1 VVGDE
6 VVAGERHR
14 RPLRHRTES
23 RQPVGTLAAVADP
36 VTGEPEE
43 ARLGEPLEPRH
54 AVGALGLLRR
64 RDFRRTYLAISA
76 SELGNAFHYIALMW
90 FALEAGGPLGVIA
103 VRLADSVPALV
114 FGFHGGL
121 VADRLDR
128 RRVMIGADVARGATL
143 VPIAVAGLAGDLPLW
158 ALVVAALVM
167 ETAAN
172 YFEPAYGAFL
182 PSIVEREHVQRANAL
197 VRATDSALGVGG
209 WALAALLLA
218 FLPLSTFFAVNAV
231 SFLVSALLLA
241 GVASRPRAIGAHDQ
255 RPRIREG
262 FAALRPLPMLA
273 AAIAA
278 IGLAVTVTAGTWIA
292 GVPQLVRESLGEGA
306 AGFSLVM
313 VGYALGAIAAGVAL
327 ARRPVRRKALGSLF
341 AWCLYLPAYALL
353 ALAGSVP
360 VAAAG
365 AFFAG
370 IGQSAAVVLAYSA
383 AQEDVR
389 DEVLGRVTGLIS
401 LFHRGAHATGL
412 VLVAPV
418 FAVVAPQA
426 VFAAAALLVP
436 LIGLAGAAVALRA
449 RVPARELRST

>member
-1 VVGDE
+1 M
-6 VVAGERHR
+6 
-14 RPLRHRTES
+14 
-23 RQPVGTLAAVADP
+23 ADP

-128 RRVMIGADVARGATL
+128 RRVMIGADVVRGATL

-158 ALVVAALVM
+158 ALVVAAFVM

-292 GVPQLVRESLGEGA
+292 GVPQLVRESLDEGA

-327 ARRPVRRKALGSLF
+327 ARRPVRRKALGSLL

-426 VFAAAALLVP
+426 VFAAAALVVP

-449 RVPARELRST
+449 RVPRAKLRST

>member
-1 VVGDE
+1 M
-6 VVAGERHR
+6 
-14 RPLRHRTES
+14 
-23 RQPVGTLAAVADP
+23 ADP
-36 VTGEPEE
+36 VTAEPDE
-43 ARLGEPLEPRH
+43 ARLAEPLEPGR
-54 AVGALGLLRR
+54 AVGALRLLGD

-90 FALEAGGPLGVIA
+90 FALEAGGPLGVVA
-103 VRLADSVPALV
+103 VRLADSVPALL

-121 VADRLDR
+121 VADRFDR
-128 RRVMIGADVARGATL
+128 RRLMIAADVVRAATL
-143 VPIAVAGLAGDLPLW
+143 VPVAVAGLSGDLPLW
-158 ALVVAALVM
+158 ALVVAAFVM

-182 PSIVEREHVQRANAL
+182 PSLVRRENVQRANAL

-209 WALAALLLA
+209 WALAAVLLA
-218 FLPLSTFFAVNAV
+218 FLPLSTFFAANAV
-231 SFLVSALLLA
+231 SFAVSALLLA
-241 GVASRPRAIGAHDQ
+241 GVASRSRTAAAHEA

-273 AAIAA
+273 AAVAA

-292 GVPQLVRESLGEGA
+292 GVPQLVSKSLGEGA
-306 AGFSLVM
+306 GGFSLVM
-313 VGYALGAIAAGVAL
+313 VGYALGAIAGGAVL
-327 ARRPVRRKALGSLF
+327 ARRQVRRKALGSLL

-353 ALAGSVP
+353 ALAGSLP

-370 IGQSAAVVLAYSA
+370 IGQSSAVVLAYSA
-383 AQEDVR
+383 AQEDVP

-412 VLVAPV
+412 VLVAPL
-418 FAVVAPQA
+418 FAVFDAQA
-426 VFAAAALLVP
+426 VFAAAACVVP
-436 LIGLAGAAVALRA
+436 LIGLGAATAAA
-449 RVPARELRST
+449 RRTPAPARAPSLARDR

>member
-1 VVGDE
+1 M
-6 VVAGERHR
+6 AN
-14 RPLRHRTES
+14 
-23 RQPVGTLAAVADP
+23 P

-128 RRVMIGADVARGATL
+128 RRVMIGADVVRGATL

-158 ALVVAALVM
+158 ALVVAAFVM

-241 GVASRPRAIGAHDQ
+241 GVASRARAIGAHDQ

-292 GVPQLVRESLGEGA
+292 GVPQLVRESLDEGA

-327 ARRPVRRKALGSLF
+327 ARRPVRRKALGSLL

-426 VFAAAALLVP
+426 VFAAAALVVP

-449 RVPARELRST
+449 RMPRGELRST